1 MSFTSGDSRWSDV
14 YLVAGSRGVSVCG
27 DFLAATT
34 LALVLQQTGHGGLAV
49 SGLLVA
55 ASLPLALLAPI
66 AGRIADHADSR
77 TVLVLAGLA
86 QCLIC
91 AILAFVSN
99 PIAIIGLVA
108 LLACGLAITQ
118 PTLSA
123 LIPRMVRPED
133 LAKASG
139 LTQTAGIIGALIAP
153 ALAGILVGQTGSRLP
168 LLLDALSYLALVVA
182 GFAVRTRRRP
192 VETDKDHNK
201 GPFRVRDDR
210 VLTVMIGSLAA
221 VIAGVNAINVFE
233 LFFIRDT
240 LHASTTVYGI
250 VSASWA
256 AGMLL
261 GSVAFGRFPKRKI
274 TVPALL
280 ALVAGS
286 CAPIL
291 IGATVGGAGW
301 LIPLWLLGGIC
312 NGGINVFVFVI
323 VADRAPSA
331 AHGRAFAVMAAA
343 LQTASLLGLMAAGP
357 LVEHFD
363 PRLLVAAAGALG
375 LATALAA
382 IPIVTRADAASAD
395 SVRPPAEPVAVLPP
409 VEPVAV
415 LPPAEP
421 VTPVAAQRDRRRCD
435 VSHPDALRAPEAVDE
450 GIASRP

>member
-1 MSFTSGDSRWSDV
+1 MSFTSGDSRWADV

-49 SGLLVA
+49 SGLLIA

-66 AGRIADHADSR
+66 AGRIADRADSR

-91 AILAFVSN
+91 AVLAFVSN

-133 LAKASG
+133 LPKASG

-153 ALAGILVGQTGSRLP
+153 ALAGILVGQSGSRLP
-168 LLLDALSYLALVVA
+168 LLLDAISYLALVVA
-182 GFAVRTRRRP
+182 GVAVRTRRHP
-192 VETDKDHNK
+192 DKTERHQEK
-201 GPFRVRDDR
+201 TRFRVRDDR

-221 VIAGVNAINVFE
+221 VIAAVNAINVFE
-233 LFFIRDT
+233 VFFIRDT

-261 GSVAFGRFPKRKI
+261 GSVAFGRFPKRRI

-286 CAPIL
+286 CAPIVV
-291 IGATVGGAGW
+291 GATVGGAGW
-301 LIPLWLLGGIC
+301 LIPLWLLGGVC

-323 VADRAPSA
+323 VADRAPAA
-331 AHGRAFAVMAAA
+331 AHGQAFAVMTAAV
-343 LQTASLLGLMAAGP
+343 QTASLLGLVVAGP
-357 LVEHFD
+357 LVDHFD

-375 LATALAA
+375 LATSLAA
-382 IPIVTRADAASAD
+382 VPIVTRVDAARVESE
-395 SVRPPAEPVAVLPP
+395 PAEP
-409 VEPVAV
+409 E
-415 LPPAEP
+415 PPAP
-421 VTPVAAQRDRRRCD
+421 AAAQPRSSDGSARCD
-435 VSHPDALRAPEAVDE
+435 VSHPRELRAPEVVDD

>member
-1 MSFTSGDSRWSDV
+1 MSFTSGDSRWADV

-49 SGLLVA
+49 SGLLIA

-66 AGRIADHADSR
+66 AGRIADRADSR
-77 TVLVLAGLA
+77 TVLVLAGLGQA
-86 QCLIC
+86 LIC
-91 AILAFVSN
+91 TILAFTGN

-133 LAKASG
+133 LPKASG

-182 GFAVRTRRRP
+182 GFAVRTRRQRARADQAQ
-192 VETDKDHNK
+192 TQDQA
-201 GPFRVRDDR
+201 FRVRNDR

-233 LFFIRDT
+233 VFFIRET
-240 LHASTTVYGI
+240 LHASTTVYGL

-261 GSVAFGRFPKRKI
+261 GSVAFGRFPKQKI

-291 IGATVGGAGW
+291 VGSTVGGAGW
-301 LIPLWLLGGIC
+301 LIPLWLLGGVC
-312 NGGINVFVFVI
+312 NGGINVFTFVI
-323 VADRAPSA
+323 VADRAPA
-331 AHGRAFAVMAAA
+331 TAHGRAFAVMTAAV
-343 LQTASLLGLMAAGP
+343 QTASLLGLMVAGP
-357 LVEHFD
+357 LVDHFA
-363 PRLLVAAAGALG
+363 PGVVVAAAGALG
-375 LATALAA
+375 LLIALVAMAVVGRTAPTARA
-382 IPIVTRADAASAD
+382 I
-395 SVRPPAEPVAVLPP
+395 
-409 VEPVAV
+409 
-415 LPPAEP
+415 
-421 VTPVAAQRDRRRCD
+421 RCD
-435 VSHPDALRAPEAVDE
+435 VSHPHELRAPEAVAVE
-450 GIASRP
+450 ITSRS

>member
-49 SGLLVA
+49 SGLLIA

-66 AGRIADHADSR
+66 AGRIADRADSR

-86 QCLIC
+86 QCLVC
-91 AILAFVSN
+91 AVLAFVRN

-133 LAKASG
+133 LARASG
-139 LTQTAGIIGALIAP
+139 LTQTAGIVGALIAP
-153 ALAGILVGQTGSRLP
+153 ALAGILVGQSGSRLP
-168 LLLDALSYLALVVA
+168 LLLDAMSYLALIVA
-182 GFAVRTRRRP
+182 GLAVRTRRHPAR
-192 VETDKDHNK
+192 TDQEQTQDQA
-201 GPFRVRDDR
+201 FRVRDDR
-210 VLTVMIGSLAA
+210 VLAVMIGSLAA
-221 VIAGVNAINVFE
+221 VIAGVNAINVFDV
-233 LFFIRDT
+233 FFIRGT

-250 VSASWA
+250 VGASWA

-261 GSVAFGRFPKRKI
+261 GSAAFGRFPPRKI

-291 IGATVGGAGW
+291 AGAAVGSAGW
-301 LIPLWLLGGIC
+301 LIPLWLLGGVC

-323 VADRAPSA
+323 VADRAPAA
-331 AHGRAFAVMAAA
+331 AHGRAFAVMTAAV
-343 LQTASLLGLMAAGP
+343 QTASLLGLLVAGP
-357 LVEHFD
+357 LVDHFD

-375 LATALAA
+375 LGTALAA
-382 IPIVTRADAASAD
+382 IPIVTRADKSTAGSVQPGFESSTPVSAPRCDASHPD
-395 SVRPPAEPVAVLPP
+395 QLPMPVAV
-409 VEPVAV
+409 A
-415 LPPAEP
+415 
-421 VTPVAAQRDRRRCD
+421 
-435 VSHPDALRAPEAVDE
+435 E
-450 GIASRP
+450 GIASRS

>member
-1 MSFTSGDSRWSDV
+1 MSFTSGDSRWADV
-14 YLVAGSRGVSVCG
+14 YVVAGSRGVSVCG

-49 SGLLVA
+49 SGLLIA

-66 AGRIADHADSR
+66 TGRIADRADSR

-91 AILAFVSN
+91 AVLAFVRN
-99 PIAIIGLVA
+99 PITIIGLVA
-108 LLACGLAITQ
+108 LLSCGLAITQ

-133 LAKASG
+133 LPKASG

-182 GFAVRTRRRP
+182 GFAVRTRRHSAKTEKP
-192 VETDKDHNK
+192 QDKTH
-201 GPFRVRDDR
+201 FRVRDDR

-261 GSVAFGRFPKRKI
+261 GSVAFGRFPKQKI
-274 TVPALL
+274 TNTALL
-280 ALVAGS
+280 LLVAGS

-291 IGATVGGAGW
+291 AGATVGAAGW
-301 LIPLWLLGGIC
+301 LVPLWLLGGIC
-312 NGGINVFVFVI
+312 NGGTNVFTFVI
-323 VADRAPSA
+323 VADRAPAA
-331 AHGRAFAVMAAA
+331 AHGRAFAVMTAAV
-343 LQTASLLGLMAAGP
+343 QTASLLGLMVAGP
-357 LVEHFD
+357 LVDHFD
-363 PRLLVAAAGALG
+363 PRILVAAAGALG

-382 IPIVTRADAASAD
+382 ILVVTRADPPTAD
-395 SVRPPAEPVAVLPP
+395 RELP
-409 VEPVAV
+409 EF
-415 LPPAEP
+415 EQ
-421 VTPVAAQRDRRRCD
+421 VAARR
-435 VSHPDALRAPEAVDE
+435 
-450 GIASRP
+450 